1 MLPEAATCSHI
12 LMMPQKHLLIGI
24 LLCYIISTTK
34 PLNPNSSSYINN
46 TSDECENDIELLYD
60 LENPY

>member
-1 MLPEAATCSHI
+1 MKFSKLK
-12 LMMPQKHLLIGI
+12 KHLLIGI
-24 LLCYIISTTK
+24 LLCCIISTTK

-46 TSDECENDIELLYD
+46 KSDECENDIELLYD

>member
-1 MLPEAATCSHI
+1 MKFSKLK
-12 LMMPQKHLLIGI
+12 KHLLIGI

-60 LENPY
+60 SENPY

>member
-1 MLPEAATCSHI
+1 MKFSKLK
-12 LMMPQKHLLIGI
+12 KHLLIGI
-24 LLCYIISTTK
+24 LLC
-34 PLNPNSSSYINN
+34 PNSSSYINN

>member
-1 MLPEAATCSHI
+1 MKFSKLK
-12 LMMPQKHLLIGI
+12 KHL
-24 LLCYIISTTK
+24 
-34 PLNPNSSSYINN
+34 SSYINN